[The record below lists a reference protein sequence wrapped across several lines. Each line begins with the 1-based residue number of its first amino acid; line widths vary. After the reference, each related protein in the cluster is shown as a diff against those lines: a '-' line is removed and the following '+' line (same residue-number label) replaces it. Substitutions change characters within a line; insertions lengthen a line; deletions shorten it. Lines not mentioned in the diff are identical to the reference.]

1 MQYGYDM
8 NNLDIEEEI
17 EIFSNP
23 VDIEPIAIPAIIDYE
38 ISTTQDK
45 STQDK
50 STNDKSRQMNI
61 EIMKSSNYDDPF
73 SEITQTT
80 IQKLQLSDYNLLKQ
94 NIINYKTLTPSQLVQ
109 LYSLTEFEKI
119 EIILLYNKICSDR
132 HTL

>member
-1 MQYGYDM
+1 
-8 NNLDIEEEI
+8 
-17 EIFSNP
+17 
-23 VDIEPIAIPAIIDYE
+23 
-38 ISTTQDK
+38 
-45 STQDK
+45 
-50 STNDKSRQMNI
+50 
-61 EIMKSSNYDDPF
+61 MKSSNYDDPF
-73 SEITQTT
+73 SEITQNT